1 MTIDKTA
8 SLPKDANGPVEGFG
22 AFFYPPIAIIRG
34 SSTMGIPPRFAR
46 RHVNVRVNVDGI
58 DTVIATDDGFIG
70 ILLLNKEK
78 ALKGLNT
85 LFATISLTWGIP
97 GFILAKDDLSA
108 FTYHPK
114 EWSLDIHIVTIQS
127 ERNLFSF
134 MRDNEVTHPMW
145 RMIMRAAIISPQFKT
160 MVL

>member
-22 AFFYPPIAIIRG
+22 AFFYPPIAIIQG
-34 SSTMGIPPRFAR
+34 SSTMSKPPRFAR
-46 RHVNVRVNVDGI
+46 RHVNVRVNVDGT

-78 ALKGLNT
+78 VLKVLNT

-97 GFILAKDDLSA
+97 GFVLAKDD
-108 FTYHPK
+108 
-114 EWSLDIHIVTIQS
+114 SLPELQDYV
-127 ERNLFSF
+127 
-134 MRDNEVTHPMW
+134 
-145 RMIMRAAIISPQFKT
+145 K
-160 MVL
+160 